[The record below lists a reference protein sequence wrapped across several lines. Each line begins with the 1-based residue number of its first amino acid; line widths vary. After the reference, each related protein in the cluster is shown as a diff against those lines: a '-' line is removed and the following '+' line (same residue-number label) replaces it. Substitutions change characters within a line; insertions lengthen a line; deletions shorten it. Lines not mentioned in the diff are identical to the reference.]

1 MALDDT
7 AVVIPG
13 TGYVF
18 LNLTLGAAPPAA
30 TPTALNALDLTSATL
45 ATGWD
50 NIGHTAREDNV
61 SYTREGGDTNTVGT
75 WQVPSL
81 RTTVDPVT
89 RGLSMNALQVGNET
103 FTLYFGG
110 GDDSGTGVFDEPDTP
125 VAQDRAL
132 FLVMVDGA
140 SRLGLYVPK
149 ASIIGSD
156 AIEVDPEDFLQLSLG
171 ATFVKLGSNPISRW
185 IHPALGAA

>member
-13 TGYVF
+13 TGYVY
-18 LNLTLGAAPPAA
+18 LHDTPGTAPPAA
-30 TPTALNALDLTSATL
+30 TTSAIAALDLTSATL
-45 ATGWD
+45 PTGWD
-50 NIGHTAREDNV
+50 NVGHTSRDDNV

-89 RGLSMNALQVGNET
+89 RGLTINALQVGNDT
-103 FTLYFGG
+103 FQLYFGG
-110 GDDSGTGVFDEPDTP
+110 GDVTGTDVFDEPDTP

-140 SRLGLYVPK
+140 TRLGLYVPK
-149 ASIIGSD
+149 ASIIGAD
-156 AIEVDPEDFLQLSLG
+156 AIEVDPENFLQFNLG
-171 ATFVKLGSNPISRW
+171 ATFVKLGSNPIARW
-185 IHPALGAA
+185 FHPALGVA